1 MTEVNINSLNG
12 FAWSAVPS
20 QSKKSYGEAIQTMK
34 DTWTLADRL
43 GQMELCL
50 PMWVVQLTLDYIE
63 ELKNELAE
71 KHD

>member
-1 MTEVNINSLNG
+1 MTEVNIDSLNG
-12 FAWSAVPS
+12 FAWSAVPP
-20 QSKKSYGEAIQTMK
+20 QSKKSYEEAIKTIK

-50 PMWVVQLTLDYIE
+50 PMWAVQLTLDCIE